1 MVVAIILL
9 SLVFLLLIIEKY
21 FVTQQVNRIKIRV
34 HVNGTRG
41 KSSVTEYIAAGLRGD
56 NYNAISKIT
65 GVLPTVFFSNT
76 VFQII
81 NRKGPARV
89 QEQVKIINLTV
100 SNKSEALVL
109 ECMSIF
115 PELQIMESRIFKP
128 QIYVIT
134 NIREDH
140 LEQMGKTIEQEVE
153 SICSAIPKDSLVVT
167 SEKKYFKEI
176 TSFASIRNSKVIS
189 AEPLDYSL
197 SAQLPP
203 GVFESNVALA
213 VKVCEILKI
222 DSSKSF
228 HSVCD
233 YAVQKKSAM
242 IDLKIGDFKVKF
254 LNGFAVNDVQ
264 SANDFLNY
272 WQKQLGNFREIIIL
286 LNVRADRPLRSVGFA
301 KWLTNLK
308 NLKSIILVGT
318 HVPKTKRLLYQYGLQ
333 QDKILPWSKG
343 EIDNIGFSLE
353 SLVTENTVI
362 IGIGNIADDGFKILN
377 SIERANYTM
386 VGL

>member
-1 MVVAIILL
+1 MVVPIILL
-9 SLVFLLLIIEKY
+9 SLVFLLLILEKY
-21 FVTQQVNRIKIRV
+21 FVRQQVNRIKIRV

-65 GVLPTVFFSNT
+65 GVQPTVFFSNT
-76 VFQII
+76 VYQII

-89 QEQVKIINLTV
+89 QEQVNIINLTV
-100 SNKSEALVL
+100 HNKSDALVL
-109 ECMSIF
+109 ECMSIS

-176 TSFASIRNSKVIS
+176 ASFASIRNSKVIS

-197 SAQLPP
+197 SSQLPP

-213 VKVCEILKI
+213 LKVCEILKI

-233 YAVQKKSAM
+233 YAVQKKSTM
-242 IDLKIGDFKVKF
+242 IDLKVGDFKVIF
-254 LNGFAVNDVQ
+254 LNGFAVNDVK
-264 SANDFLNY
+264 SADDFLNY
-272 WQKQLGNFREIIIL
+272 WQKRLGNFRDIIIL
-286 LNVRADRPLRSVGFA
+286 LNVRADRPLRSVSFA

-308 NLKSIILVGT
+308 SLKNIILVGT

-333 QDKILPWSKG
+333 QDKIIPWSKD
-343 EIDNIGFSLE
+343 EIDNISFSLE
-353 SLVTENTVI
+353 SLVTDNTVI
-362 IGIGNIADDGFKILN
+362 LGIGNIAGDGFKILN

-386 VGL
+386 VGP